1 MVGDLVTNHLRP
13 GVPMRHVRRL
23 LGAPDEVA
31 ADGTWFYSVDYESDF
46 LLGTCVGLELYP
58 KAGRLERAEITRDD

>member
-1 MVGDLVTNHLRP
+1 
-13 GVPMRHVRRL
+13 MRRVRRL

-31 ADGTWFYSVDYESDF
+31 SDGMWFYSVDYESDF

-58 KAGRLERAEITRDD
+58 KAGKLEQAEITRDD

>member
-1 MVGDLVTNHLRP
+1 MVGDLVANHLRP
-13 GVPMRHVRRL
+13 GVAMRRVRRL

-31 ADGTWFYSVDYESDF
+31 SDGTWFYSVDFEGDF

-58 KAGRLERAEITRDD
+58 KASRLAHAEITRDD